1 MSAARTAEA
10 MRPLPAAPDGVPAA
24 GGGPVVTGG
33 PLIAGGPVVVPHPGG
48 RRCAVRW
55 LGRTGYRAALGL
67 QEEAAAALKRAQLDG
82 TAPADEC
89 LFLLEHEPVITL
101 GRNAVD
107 GDVLADPRRLSAL
120 GVTVERTNRGGQVTY
135 HGPGQLVGYPI
146 LDLAPDRRDVARY
159 LRDLEEVLIRTLA
172 RLGIAGRREP
182 QWTGVWVGEEKVA
195 AIGVHL
201 SRWVTTHGFAL
212 NVSTDLE
219 HFGLIVPC
227 GITTHG
233 VTSIARR
240 LGRAV
245 PLEEIARHLVPEFA
259 AVFGRA
265 MAGDLAS
272 SGRGGSVVGG
282 GPA

>member
-1 MSAARTAEA
+1 
-10 MRPLPAAPDGVPAA
+10 MRPLPAAPAV
-24 GGGPVVTGG
+24 
-33 PLIAGGPVVVPHPGG
+33 G

-55 LGRTGYRAALGL
+55 LGRVGYREALGL
-67 QEEAAAALKRAQLDG
+67 QEEAAAALKRAHLGG

-107 GDVLADPRRLSAL
+107 GDVLADPGRLAAL

-135 HGPGQLVGYPI
+135 HGPGQLVGYPV
-146 LDLAPDRRDVARY
+146 LDLAPDRRDVTRY

-182 QWTGVWVGEEKVA
+182 GWTGVWVGDEKIA

-212 NVSTDLE
+212 NVSTDLA

-233 VTSIARR
+233 VTSIARC

-245 PLEEIARHLVPEFA
+245 PLGEIARHLVPEFA

-265 MAGDLAS
+265 MTGDLPPTGDSMAGDPAPIGHTVRTEPATTGCARS
-272 SGRGGSVVGG
+272 VAGGVS
-282 GPA
+282 A